1 MTGNSYW
8 YEATKWKR
16 LADGAT
22 TQRVKATLLKRMRD
36 CERAAL
42 ALEAEELRPILE

>member
-8 YEATKWKR
+8 FEASKWKR

-22 TQRVKATLLKRMRD
+22 TQRVKTELLKRMHD
-36 CERAAL
+36 CQRAAL
-42 ALEAEELRPILE
+42 ALEAEELQPRAE

>member
-22 TQRVKATLLKRMRD
+22 TRRVKAALLRRMRD
-36 CERAAL
+36 CEWAAL
-42 ALEAEELRPILE
+42 ALEAEELQPIAE